1 MWTLDVNDVFNSNEE
16 ALHAI
21 YNQLIMPGQKVL
33 TKEAIFDLFCNN
45 KDELTLPYKDVG
57 IAFTCCKTT
66 VADEVNEGSRKYDRI
81 SFVEFL
87 DFLGRLS

>member
-1 MWTLDVNDVFNSNEE
+1 
-16 ALHAI
+16 
-21 YNQLIMPGQKVL
+21 MPGQKVL

-45 KDELTLPYKDVG
+45 KDELTLPYKDVGSIAHG

-87 DFLGRLS
+87 DFLARLS